1 MVSFS
6 LRTALIA
13 VLAIGGNG
21 ALAEES
27 GAGNEN
33 VLFKEIARANN
44 QTLMW
49 GPYRPNLYFGVRP
62 RLPKSLMS
70 GLMWSKVEDWADVQN
85 SKSNNFWLKWQEIV
99 ERKG

>member
-13 VLAIGGNG
+13 VLAIGSNG

-27 GAGNEN
+27 GSGSEN
-33 VLFKEIARANN
+33 VLFKEIARASN

-85 SKSNNFWLKWQEIV
+85 SKFSFFV
-99 ERKG
+99 